1 MGKALKVHLFI
12 VDPQNDFMGN
22 DDGTSYSIALA
33 DGNTLAATLPV
44 KGGVSDMKR
53 AAKLIDRTGHKL
65 DDVHVTLDSHRK
77 IDVAHAGMW
86 RDENGRPPAPFTLIR
101 HDDIRN
107 GIWQPRNPGLRKRML
122 VYTESLEK
130 QGKYL
135 LIIWPDHC
143 LIGSWG
149 HNVQVDLAFAL
160 NGWEAKNFANV
171 DYVTKGTNPY
181 TEHYGGLMAEVPDPN
196 DPSTQL
202 NTQLIQV
209 LQDADLVYFLGEAS
223 SHCVKATVEQVA
235 ENIGD
240 EHLKKLHLVTDCM
253 SPVPAAP
260 GTPDFPAIAQTFLN
274 DMKSRGMTL
283 VTSDEVLR

>member
-1 MGKALKVHLFI
+1 M
-12 VDPQNDFMGN
+12 
-22 DDGTSYSIALA
+22 LA
-33 DGNTLAATLPV
+33 
-44 KGGVSDMKR
+44 
-53 AAKLIDRTGHKL
+53 
-65 DDVHVTLDSHRK
+65 
-77 IDVAHAGMW
+77 
-86 RDENGRPPAPFTLIR
+86 
-101 HDDIRN
+101 
-107 GIWQPRNPGLRKRML
+107 
-122 VYTESLEK
+122 YTEELERR
-130 QGKYL
+130 GKYL

-149 HNVQVDLAFAL
+149 HNVQVDLAAAL
-160 NGWEAKNFANV
+160 HRWEEKNFANI
-171 DYVTKGTNPY
+171 DYVTKGVNPY

-209 LQDADLVYFLGEAS
+209 LQDADLVYFEGEAS
-223 SHCVKATVEQVA
+223 SHCVKATVEQIA

-260 GTPDFPAIAQTFLN
+260 GTPDFPAIAQQFLN